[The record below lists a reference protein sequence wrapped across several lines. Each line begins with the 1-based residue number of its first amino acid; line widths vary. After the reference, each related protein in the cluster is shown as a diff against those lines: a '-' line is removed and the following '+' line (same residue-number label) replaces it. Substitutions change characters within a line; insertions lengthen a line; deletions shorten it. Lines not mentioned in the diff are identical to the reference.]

1 MRASRH
7 PLAGGATLLALTV
20 SVGLSACSPQ
30 ENAETAATGSGA
42 PAAGECAATPVNVVV
57 SVDQWGDIVSELGGE
72 CAKVT
77 TVLASSS
84 VDPHDFEPS
93 PADAAIFA
101 NAQLVVVNGA
111 DYDSWA
117 SKLAATSAPEAP
129 VIDAAEVTKTLE
141 GANPHLW
148 YSPSAVRAVSDA
160 VTAELSTLSPE
171 VKSYF
176 AERRSAFTSS
186 MEHYKTLLDAIR
198 ARASGKPYAATEGV
212 FDYTAED
219 VGLVNKTPQGYQA
232 ASATESDPSPAD
244 LEAFERA
251 LADHQIDVLIYNTQ
265 AEGSVPEQI
274 RAVAEAAGVPVVDV
288 TETVPPGV
296 TSFEQ
301 WQVAQLNALAKA
313 LGVAQ

>member
-7 PLAGGATLLALTV
+7 PLAGVATLLALTV
-20 SVGLSACSPQ
+20 SLGLVACSP
-30 ENAETAATGSGA
+30 EKDAEIAADGASA
-42 PAAGECAATPVNVVV
+42 PAAAGCAATPVNVVV

-84 VDPHDFEPS
+84 VDPHEFEPAPS
-93 PADAAIFA
+93 DAASFA

-111 DYDSWA
+111 NYDPWA

-129 VIDAAEVTKTLE
+129 VVDAAEVTKTAE

-148 YSPSAVRAVSDA
+148 YSPSAVTAVADA

-176 AERRSAFTSS
+176 AERRSAFTAS
-186 MEHYKTLLDAIR
+186 MEPYNTLLDAIR
-198 ARASGKPYAATEGV
+198 ARASGKPYAATENV
-212 FDYTAED
+212 FDYTAND
-219 VGLVNKTPQGYQA
+219 IGLVNMTPPGYQR
-232 ASATESDPSPAD
+232 ASANKSDASPAD
-244 LEAFERA
+244 VDAFQRA
-251 LADHQIDVLIYNTQ
+251 LAEHQIDVLVYNTQ
-265 AEGSVPEQI
+265 TQGSVPEEI
-274 RAVAEAAGVPVVDV
+274 RSAAEAAGVPVVEA
-288 TETVPPGV
+288 TETVPPWA

-313 LGVAQ
+313 LGVAG